1 MTRQLRSAHSC
12 ARLAAAAVIFTV
24 FSAGAQTPPVAVQPA
39 PSPRV
44 SVKKAGKMPAP
55 HLEMRGRVWQLIVD
69 GKPYFARAGELNNS
83 SSSSAAYMAEVW
95 PKVVKANLN
104 TVLGV
109 IAWDII
115 EPQEG
120 KFDFT
125 TVDSL
130 IAGARAHG
138 MRLVPLWF
146 GSWKNGASHYAPYW
160 VKADQ
165 KRFPLVKTVNGNIDT
180 LSAFGPETRKAD
192 ARAFAALMR
201 HIGEV
206 DSGERTVI
214 MVQVENE
221 VGVVGDVRDR
231 SDVANA
237 AFAQAVP
244 TQLTDYLTS
253 HTTGLVPETID
264 AWKGA
269 GGKTSGG
276 WVDVFGGAMAQEYF
290 QAWQYALYINDVTA
304 AGRAQYDLPMFVNT
318 WLPSERSG
326 LVPGAYP
333 SGGAVPHTQDIWR
346 AGAPALSFLSP
357 DIYVTNFAD
366 VLAKYNRAGN
376 PLFIPEAR
384 PELEGAANAALA
396 VSKGAFGYSPFGI
409 ESRIADYDN
418 GPITKVYQLI
428 RDLEPLIVEH
438 QAAGTIDGAIVDKT
452 HTEEIIHLGGYNLII
467 GLVQDRGTPA
477 YLAEKGYGM
486 VMMTGK
492 DEFLIAGCGIQVSFA
507 LPVPNGDVVGLG
519 PVEEGQFRNGRW
531 VPGRRLN
538 GDEVVFNRNF
548 QKRSLENQSGTG
560 LRFLKDVP
568 DIQQVRLYRYQR

>member
-1 MTRQLRSAHSC
+1 MTQQFRRVRSI
-12 ARLAAAAVIFTV
+12 ARLATAALIFAS
-24 FSAGAQTPPVAVQPA
+24 FGAGARSAPAALQPA
-39 PSPRV
+39 RSPMAP
-44 SVKKAGKMPAP
+44 VKKSGKMSAP
-55 HLEMRGRVWQLIVD
+55 HLEMRGKVWQLIVD
-69 GKPYFARAGELNNS
+69 GKPYLARAGELNNS
-83 SSSSAAYMAEVW
+83 SSSSNAYMAEVW
-95 PKVVKANLN
+95 PKLVKADLN
-104 TVLGV
+104 TVLAV

-130 IAGARAHG
+130 IVGARAHG
-138 MRLVPLWF
+138 MKLVPLWF

-160 VKADQ
+160 VKSDQ
-165 KRFPLVKTVNGNIDT
+165 KRFSLVKTINGNIDT
-180 LSAFGPETRKAD
+180 LSAFDQQTRAAD
-192 ARAFAALMR
+192 AKAFAALMR

-221 VGVVGDVRDR
+221 VGILGDVRDR

-237 AFAQAVP
+237 AFAAPVP
-244 TQLTDYLTS
+244 AQLIDYLVS
-253 HTTGLVPETID
+253 HTDRLVPETID

-290 QAWQYALYINDVTA
+290 QAWQYAVYINDVTA

-346 AGAPALSFLSP
+346 AGAPALDFLSP
-357 DIYVTNFAD
+357 DIYVTNFAE

-376 PLFIPEAR
+376 PVFIPEAR

-428 RDLEPLIVEH
+428 RDLEPLILEH
-438 QAAGTIDGAIVDKT
+438 QAAGSIDGAIVDKT

-467 GLVQDRGTPA
+467 GLVQDRGTAA
-477 YLAEKGYGM
+477 YLAEKGYGI

-492 DEFLIAGCGIQVSFA
+492 DEFLVAGCGIQVSFA
-507 LPVPNGDVVGLG
+507 PPVANGDVVGLG

-531 VPGRRLN
+531 TAGRRLN

-560 LRFLKDVP
+560 LRFLKEIP
-568 DIQQVRLYRYQR
+568 EIQQVRLYRYQR